1 MCFKHGNQQTSNS
14 NESANEFYCWRCK
27 QGPFDR
33 SQTKNCYECG
43 WDICPK
49 CGACVSGCSRMK
61 VERPSSTTEP
71 IKNQNDDSELGIM
84 IMVLLI
90 AGVFIIIRVKDSD
103 WYTSRDYKKK
113 SKIYDSSGFNCYGVH
128 RNGTRYDENGY
139 NQDGFD
145 ANGYDANGYNQD
157 GFDVN
162 GYDANGYDKSGYN
175 KSGYDRRGFDR
186 FGYGKSGYNRQG
198 YDKFGY
204 NRAGY
209 NQQGYN
215 KLGYKRD
222 GFDANGYDSN
232 GYNKAGFDVNGYDSK
247 GFDKDGYNKDGINAL
262 GKKRPNKYIEINSKQ
277 ISKKDL
283 KPDKFGNI
291 TCPYCK
297 SKVTTYWKRC
307 PKCDEPFDFLK
318 D

>member
-1 MCFKHGNQQTSNS
+1 
-14 NESANEFYCWRCK
+14 
-27 QGPFDR
+27 
-33 SQTKNCYECG
+33 
-43 WDICPK
+43 
-49 CGACVSGCSRMK
+49 MK
-61 VERPSSTTEP
+61 VERPSATTEP

-103 WYTSRDYKKK
+103 WYTSRDYRKK

-139 NQDGFD
+139 NQ
-145 ANGYDANGYNQD
+145 
-157 GFDVN
+157 
-162 GYDANGYDKSGYN
+162 
-175 KSGYDRRGFDR
+175 
-186 FGYGKSGYNRQG
+186 
-198 YDKFGY
+198 
-204 NRAGY
+204 
-209 NQQGYN
+209 
-215 KLGYKRD
+215 D